1 MTKNE
6 DRITRIINEDYKT
19 SHIKQ
24 EAPKINIP
32 ETDWKRLFLRLDLED
47 FLKYI
52 DMNPDFTTLYEKV
65 YVCAKNNINTL
76 LVPILEV
83 KNIKSGYYYITAL
96 LSRIRTLK
104 YL

>member
-1 MTKNE
+1 
-6 DRITRIINEDYKT
+6 
-19 SHIKQ
+19 
-24 EAPKINIP
+24 
-32 ETDWKRLFLRLDLED
+32 
-47 FLKYI
+47 
-52 DMNPDFTTLYEKV
+52 MNPDFPTLYEKV

-96 LSRIRTLK
+96 LSKIGTLK